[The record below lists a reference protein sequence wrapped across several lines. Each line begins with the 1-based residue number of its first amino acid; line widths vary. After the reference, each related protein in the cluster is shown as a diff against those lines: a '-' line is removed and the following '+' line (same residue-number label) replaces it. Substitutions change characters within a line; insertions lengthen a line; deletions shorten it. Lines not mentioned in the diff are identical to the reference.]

1 MDIVSSLCVSEL
13 TARLAEKTRQKIVQ
27 IFRENGLKITS
38 TANLSQVQ
46 FLDVTLDLNLE
57 IYKPF
62 IKPGD
67 KPIYVHSKSNHPPS
81 ILRNIPLAINNRL
94 SKISANEEIFNRAAP
109 VYQAELNKNI
119 STP

>member
-1 MDIVSSLCVSEL
+1 MGAFDGAECCDLIGLFLLQQLSTQIPGLSIGLYRDDGLCVSEL
-13 TARLAEKTRQKIVQ
+13 TARLAEKARQKIVQ
-27 IFRENGLKITS
+27 IFRKNGVKITS

-81 ILRNIPLAINNRL
+81 IL
-94 SKISANEEIFNRAAP
+94 
-109 VYQAELNKNI
+109 KNI
-119 STP
+119 ARCS